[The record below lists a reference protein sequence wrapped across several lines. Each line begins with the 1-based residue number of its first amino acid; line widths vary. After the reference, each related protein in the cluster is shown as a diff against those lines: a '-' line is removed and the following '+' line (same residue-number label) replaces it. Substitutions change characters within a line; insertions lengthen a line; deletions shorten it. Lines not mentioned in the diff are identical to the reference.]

1 MDYVSLTG
9 VKVRCREQKIRC
21 TPDVNNIAGS
31 CLPCNRLKQLK
42 SPPPPC
48 SRLSQRST
56 GAPPAISLDRP
67 PPAISDSGY
76 GSVIPGSCGL
86 SKDTS
91 DSKHIAPHSKPPDEQ
106 NHDLI
111 AGSQRNQGLS
121 DNFDYDTVYSDNE
134 SEAGGSR
141 TRRYIN
147 EFAEYLFTQIRQQL
161 DDANI
166 THIAEALPDLL
177 KIFSIKLGY
186 AVSTQEGRTVMYFV
200 HKYRK

>member
-9 VKVRCREQKIRC
+9 VKARCREKRIRC
-21 TPDVNNIAGS
+21 TPDVNDITGS
-31 CLPCNRLKQLK
+31 CLPCNQLKQMT
-42 SPPPPC
+42 SSPPPC

-56 GAPPAISLDRP
+56 GAPSAISLDRP

-91 DSKHIAPHSKPPDEQ
+91 DSKHIALSGKAPNEENHNPIADSQ
-106 NHDLI
+106 N
-111 AGSQRNQGLS
+111 SQGLS
-121 DNFDYDTVYSDNE
+121 DKFDHATIYSDNE